1 MQAYN
6 IEYCAIVHGFRR
18 KNEKDNQEDHLLT
31 GLMGNANSTLGL
43 AQREMFCSGQVAA
56 KSV

>member
-6 IEYCAIVHGFRR
+6 IEYCAIVHGFGR

-31 GLMGNANSTLGL
+31 DGLMGNAISTLGL
-43 AQREMFCSGQVAA
+43 T
-56 KSV
+56 